1 MRKSLLKSGAQSG
14 ALRAVDKIFVLKK
27 ASTVGASSYVPGLN
41 LIHFPIEL
49 CSLIEGC
56 VNFPGTAKN

>member
-1 MRKSLLKSGAQSG
+1 VRKSLLKSGTQSWT
-14 ALRAVDKIFVLKK
+14 LRAIDKVFILKK
-27 ASTVGASSYVPGLN
+27 APAVGASSYIPGLN

>member
-1 MRKSLLKSGAQSG
+1 VRKSLLKSGAQSG

-41 LIHFPIEL
+41 LIHFRIEL
-49 CSLIEGC
+49 GSMIEGC
-56 VNFPGTAKN
+56 VNFPGAAKN